1 MIFEILE
8 CALVLLQFLK
18 IQIQTIEDIEAADE
32 FAGELDVGDLVFA
45 YRDQEAF
52 AGLAVHDDVGGLES
66 GIAEETVGV
75 EIFVGDVVEGFSVGG
90 DAFEPAE
97 GRDYGEEEV
106 EFGVFWNGGLEE
118 DYGFLRIEAGGEV
131 VDGDLERIFGDGG
144 SVGVVG
150 GEGVPVG
157 DEIETVVI
165 GIGLEIDPVLESAE
179 VVADVKATG
188 GAHAREDA
196 FCCGGIGQ
204 V

>member
-1 MIFEILE
+1 
-8 CALVLLQFLK
+8 LQFLK

-52 AGLAVHDDVGGLES
+52 AGFAVHDDVGGLER

-75 EIFVGDVVEGFSVGG
+75 EIFVGDVIEGFFVGG

-97 GRDYGEEEV
+97 GRDHGEEEV

-118 DYGFLRIEAGGEV
+118 DYGFFRIEARGEV

-188 GAHAREDA
+188 GAHAGEDT
-196 FCCGGIGQ
+196 FCGGGVGQ